1 MRFKTATLG
10 CKVNQYETQFLRTAF
25 VANGWEAVDDAAS
38 SNDVDL
44 VLVNT
49 CSVTAESDAKSRKTI
64 SHFAKLY
71 PNAEIVV
78 LGCFAASNSTVAAS
92 LPNVSEVVP
101 DKRRLVDF
109 LRRRGLETIPAGVD
123 GFAERRRAYVK
134 IQDGCRVGCAYCII
148 PSTRPYLQSRRPDE
162 ILAEARALVAA
173 GYREIVLTG
182 IHLGHYGVDFY
193 RATPESL
200 PPVPDDAPLDAYL
213 ERSNRVPIEERTDLG
228 ALLRTLVDAELP
240 VRWRLGSLEAVEVC
254 DKTLRVFEERPD
266 VLCPQFHLS
275 MQSGDDDVLA
285 AMRRRWSSAPFIE
298 KCREICRRIPDAALT
313 TDVIVGFPGETN
325 AQFERTCDVVR
336 ELEFSRVH
344 VFRFSPRAGTIAA
357 GLPNQIAPEVKKER
371 AARLQQIANELRERF
386 AERFV
391 GKTAR
396 VLVEE
401 IERRPDGRIVATGT
415 TDRYF
420 NVEIPL
426 NDAASSAE
434 RNPLNDDVSAQPTRQ
449 TASLS
454 LADASPRSESLETS
468 NGVALGDVLDVRLT
482 SRRGDTLSGVREQN

>member
-10 CKVNQYETQFLRTAF
+10 CKVNQYETQFLRTTF

-38 SNDVDL
+38 PNDVDL

-49 CSVTAESDAKSRKTI
+49 CSVTAESDAKSRKTV

-78 LGCFAASNSTVAAS
+78 LGCFAASSPTVAAS
-92 LPNVSEVVP
+92 LPNVSEVVS

-109 LRRRGLETIPAGVD
+109 LRRRSFETIPTGVD

-162 ILAEARALVAA
+162 ILAEARTLVAA

-200 PPVPDDAPLDAYL
+200 PPVPDAAPLDAYL
-213 ERSNRVPIEERTDLG
+213 ERWNRVPIEERTDLG
-228 ALLRTLVDAELP
+228 ALLRILVDAELP

-275 MQSGDDDVLA
+275 MQSGDDAVLA

-298 KCREICRRIPDAALT
+298 KCREIRRRIPDAALT

-344 VFRFSPRAGTIAA
+344 VFRFSPRAGTVAA

-371 AARLQQIANELRERF
+371 AARLQQIANDLRERF

-401 IERRPDGRIVATGT
+401 IERRPDGRTVATGT

-426 NDAASSAE
+426 NDVASTAVL
-434 RNPLNDDVSAQPTRQ
+434 NPLNAAASEKTAQQ
-449 TASLS
+449 TASLA
-454 LADASPRSESLETS
+454 LAAASPRSESLES
-468 NGVALGDVLDVRLT
+468 ANGVALGDVLDVRLT
-482 SRRGDTLSGVREQN
+482 SRRGDVLSGVRVPR

>member
-71 PNAEIVV
+71 PNAEVVV

-92 LPNVSEVVP
+92 LPNVSDVVP

-109 LRRRGLETIPAGVD
+109 LRRRGLETIPTGVD

-148 PSTRPYLQSRRPDE
+148 PSTRPYLQSRRPDN
-162 ILAEARALVAA
+162 ILAEARTLVAA

-275 MQSGDDDVLA
+275 MQSGDDAVLA

-371 AARLQQIANELRERF
+371 AA
-386 AERFV
+386 
-391 GKTAR
+391 
-396 VLVEE
+396 
-401 IERRPDGRIVATGT
+401 
-415 TDRYF
+415 
-420 NVEIPL
+420 
-426 NDAASSAE
+426 
-434 RNPLNDDVSAQPTRQ
+434 
-449 TASLS
+449 
-454 LADASPRSESLETS
+454 
-468 NGVALGDVLDVRLT
+468 
-482 SRRGDTLSGVREQN
+482 

>member
-25 VANGWEAVDDAAS
+25 VANGWEAADDVAS

-64 SHFAKLY
+64 SRFAKLY

-78 LGCFAASNSTVAAS
+78 FGCFAASDPHSAAA

-101 DKRRLVDF
+101 DKRQIVDF
-109 LRRRGLETIPAGVD
+109 LRRRGLTTIPTGVD

-148 PSTRPYLQSRRPDE
+148 PSTRPYLRSRRPDD
-162 ILAEARALVAA
+162 ILAEARTLVAA

-193 RATPESL
+193 RATPDSL

-213 ERSNRVPIEERTDLG
+213 ERAHRVPLEERTDLG

-285 AMRRRWSSAPFIE
+285 AMRRRWSSAPFVE
-298 KCREICRRIPDAALT
+298 KCREICRRVPNAALT

-344 VFRFSPRAGTIAA
+344 VFRFSPRTGTIAA

-391 GKTAR
+391 GRTAR

-426 NDAASSAE
+426 NDVASNAD
-434 RNPLNDDVSAQPTRQ
+434 RNPLNVA
-449 TASLS
+449 ASL
-454 LADASPRSESLETS
+454 RSESLEAA
-468 NGVALGDVLDVRLT
+468 NGVALGDVLTDVRLT
-482 SRRGDTLSGVREQN
+482 SRRGDVLIGALENR

>member
-25 VANGWEAVDDAAS
+25 VANDWEAVDDAAS

-49 CSVTAESDAKSRKTI
+49 CSVTAESDAKSRKTV

-78 LGCFAASNSTVAAS
+78 LGCFAASNPTVAAS
-92 LPNVSEVVP
+92 LPNVSEVVS

-109 LRRRGLETIPAGVD
+109 LRRRGLETIPTGVD
-123 GFAERRRAYVK
+123 SFAERRRAYVK

-148 PSTRPYLQSRRPDE
+148 PSTRPYLQSRRPDD

-200 PPVPDDAPLDAYL
+200 PPIPDDAPLDAYL
-213 ERSNRVPIEERTDLG
+213 ERSNRVPVEERTDLG

-344 VFRFSPRAGTIAA
+344 VFRFSPRAGTVAA

-426 NDAASSAE
+426 DDAASTTE
-434 RNPLNDDVSAQPTRQ
+434 RNPLNDDVSAQTKRQ
-449 TASLS
+449 TAPLA
-454 LADASPRSESLETS
+454 LADASPRSESLES
-468 NGVALGDVLDVRLT
+468 VAGVALGDVLDVRLT
-482 SRRGDTLSGVREQN
+482 SRRGDVLSGVREQN

>member
-49 CSVTAESDAKSRKTI
+49 CSVTAESDAKSRKTV

-78 LGCFAASNSTVAAS
+78 LGCFAASSPTVAAS
-92 LPNVSEVVP
+92 LPNVSEVVS

-109 LRRRGLETIPAGVD
+109 LRRRSFETIPTGVD

-162 ILAEARALVAA
+162 ILAEARTLVAA

-200 PPVPDDAPLDAYL
+200 PPVPDAAPLDAYL
-213 ERSNRVPIEERTDLG
+213 ERWNRVPIEERTDLG
-228 ALLRTLVDAELP
+228 ALLRILVDAELP

-298 KCREICRRIPDAALT
+298 KCREIRRRIPDAALT

-344 VFRFSPRAGTIAA
+344 VFRFSPRAGTVAA

-371 AARLQQIANELRERF
+371 AARLQQIANDLRERF

-426 NDAASSAE
+426 NDAASTSA
-434 RNPLNDDVSAQPTRQ
+434 LNLLNADVSDNPAQQ
-449 TASLS
+449 NASLA
-454 LADASPRSESLETS
+454 LAAASPRSESLES
-468 NGVALGDVLDVRLT
+468 ANGVSLGDVLDVRLT
-482 SRRGDTLSGVREQN
+482 SRRGDALSGVLERR

>member
-10 CKVNQYETQFLRTAF
+10 CKVNQYETQLLRTAF
-25 VANGWEAVDDAAS
+25 VANGWEAAPDDAAS
-38 SNDVDL
+38 DVDL

-64 SHFAKLY
+64 SRFAKLH

-78 LGCFAASNSTVAAS
+78 FGCFAASDPTSAAA

-101 DKRRLVDF
+101 DKRRIVDF
-109 LRRRGLETIPAGVD
+109 LRRRGFETIPTGVD
-123 GFAERRRAYVK
+123 GFAERRRAYLKV
-134 IQDGCRVGCAYCII
+134 QDGCRVGCAYCTI

-162 ILAEARALVAA
+162 VLAEARTLADA

-182 IHLGHYGVDFY
+182 VHLGHYGVDFY
-193 RATPESL
+193 RSDA
-200 PPVPDDAPLDAYL
+200 PPFPDDAPLETYL
-213 ERSNRVPIEERTDLG
+213 EPWRRVPVEERTDLG
-228 ALLRTLVDAELP
+228 ALLRTLVDAKLP

-254 DKTLRVFEERPD
+254 DKALRVFEENPTA
-266 VLCPQFHLS
+266 LCPQFHLS
-275 MQSGDDDVLA
+275 MQSGDDSVLA

-298 KCREICRRIPDAALT
+298 KCREICRRLPDAALT

-325 AQFERTCDVVR
+325 DQFARTCDVVR

-357 GLPNQIAPEVKKER
+357 GLPDQIAPEIKKER
-371 AARLQQIANELRERF
+371 AAKLQRIANELRERF

-391 GKTAR
+391 GRSAR

-401 IERRPDGRIVATGT
+401 IERRPDGRLVATGT

-426 NDAASSAE
+426 DAASNVE
-434 RNPLNDDVSAQPTRQ
+434 RNSLNDGVSNAATS
-449 TASLS
+449 AGSALK
-454 LADASPRSESLETS
+454 LATNPEKTPRSESLES
-468 NGVALGDVLDVRLT
+468 AAGVSLGDVLDVRLT
-482 SRRGDTLSGVREQN
+482 SRRGDVLSGVRENG

>member
-1 MRFKTATLG
+1 MRFKTTTLG

-25 VANGWEAVDDAAS
+25 VANGWEAADDAAS
-38 SNDVDL
+38 PNDVDL
-44 VLVNT
+44 VFVNT
-49 CSVTAESDAKSRKTI
+49 CSVTAESDAKSRKTV

-78 LGCFAASNSTVAAS
+78 LGCFAASNPTVAAA

-109 LRRRGLETIPAGVD
+109 LRRRGLETIPTGVD

-148 PSTRPYLQSRRPDE
+148 PSTRPYLQSRRPDD
-162 ILAEARALVAA
+162 ILAEARTLVAA

-213 ERSNRVPIEERTDLG
+213 ERSNRVPLEERTDLG
-228 ALLRTLVDAELP
+228 ALLRTLVAAELP

-357 GLPNQIAPEVKKER
+357 GLPNQISPEVKKER

-426 NDAASSAE
+426 DDAASTAE
-434 RNPLNDDVSAQPTRQ
+434 RNPLNDGVSNQTTRQ
-449 TASLS
+449 TAPLS
-454 LADASPRSESLETS
+454 LAAASPRSESLETS

-482 SRRGDTLSGVREQN
+482 SRRGDTLSGVREKN

>member
-1 MRFKTATLG
+1 
-10 CKVNQYETQFLRTAF
+10 
-25 VANGWEAVDDAAS
+25 
-38 SNDVDL
+38 
-44 VLVNT
+44 
-49 CSVTAESDAKSRKTI
+49 SRKTV

-78 LGCFAASNSTVAAS
+78 LGCFAASSPTVAAS
-92 LPNVSEVVP
+92 LPNVSEVVS

-109 LRRRGLETIPAGVD
+109 LRRRSFETIPTGVD

-162 ILAEARALVAA
+162 ILAEARTLVAA

-200 PPVPDDAPLDAYL
+200 PPVPDAAPLDAYL
-213 ERSNRVPIEERTDLG
+213 ERWNRVPIEERTDLG
-228 ALLRTLVDAELP
+228 ALLRILVDAELP

-298 KCREICRRIPDAALT
+298 KCREIRRRIPDAALT

-336 ELEFSRVH
+336 EHEFSRVH
-344 VFRFSPRAGTIAA
+344 VFRFSPRAGTVAA

-371 AARLQQIANELRERF
+371 AARLQQIANDLRERF

-426 NDAASSAE
+426 NDAASTSA
-434 RNPLNDDVSAQPTRQ
+434 LNLLNADVSDNPAQQ
-449 TASLS
+449 NASLA
-454 LADASPRSESLETS
+454 LAAASPRSESLES
-468 NGVALGDVLDVRLT
+468 ANGVSLGDVLDVRLT
-482 SRRGDTLSGVREQN
+482 SRRGDALSGVLERR

>member
-25 VANGWEAVDDAAS
+25 VANGWEAADDDAAS
-38 SNDVDL
+38 GDVDL

-64 SHFAKLY
+64 SRFAKLY

-78 LGCFAASNSTVAAS
+78 FGCFATSSPQSAAA

-101 DKRRLVDF
+101 DKRRLVEF
-109 LRRRGLETIPAGVD
+109 LRRRGFEKIPTGID

-134 IQDGCRVGCAYCII
+134 IQDGCRVGCAYCLI
-148 PSTRPYLQSRRPDE
+148 PTTRPYLKSRRPVD
-162 ILAEARALVAA
+162 ILDEARTLAAA

-182 IHLGHYGVDFY
+182 IHLGHYGVDLY
-193 RATPESL
+193 RSQAPSF
-200 PPVPDDAPLDAYL
+200 PDDAPLDVYL
-213 ERSNRVPIEERTDLG
+213 EPWNRVPVEERTDLG
-228 ALLRTLVDAELP
+228 ALLRTLVDAEIP

-254 DKTLRVFEERPD
+254 DKTLRVFEERSD

-275 MQSGDDDVLA
+275 MQSGDDAVLA

-298 KCREICRRIPDAALT
+298 KCREICRRLPDAALT

-325 AQFERTCDVVR
+325 AQFERTCEVVR

-357 GLPNQIAPEVKKER
+357 GLPNPIAPEVKKER

-391 GKTAR
+391 GRTAR

-415 TDRYF
+415 TDRYL

-426 NDAASSAE
+426 NDAASRDE
-434 RNPLNDDVSAQPTRQ
+434 RNPLNGDGSEKTDRQ
-449 TASLS
+449 AASLS
-454 LADASPRSESLETS
+454 LVGGAPRSESLETS
-468 NGVALGDVLDVRLT
+468 NGVALGDTLDVRLT
-482 SRRGDTLSGVREQN
+482 SRRNDVLIGVLERR